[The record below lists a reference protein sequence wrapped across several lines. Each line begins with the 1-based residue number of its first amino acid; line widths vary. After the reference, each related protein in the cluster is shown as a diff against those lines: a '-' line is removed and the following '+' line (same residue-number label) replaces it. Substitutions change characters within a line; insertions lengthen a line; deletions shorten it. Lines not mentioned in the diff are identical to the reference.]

1 MKLDN
6 TIVDL
11 APPASGGSVDL
22 SLHPKYR
29 PDIDGLR
36 AIAVLAVVLFHA
48 FPALIPGGFTGVDI
62 FFVISGF
69 LITGILAR
77 ELEHG
82 KFTFSGFYARRIR
95 RIFPALLLVMA
106 GCLAFA
112 WFALFPDELK
122 QLGLH
127 LAGGAGFVS
136 NLVLWQEVGYFD
148 RGADVKP
155 LLHLW
160 SLAIEEQFY
169 IFWPVILLLASKLR
183 LKLLLVSASVA
194 LLSFAV
200 NVAGVAAF
208 PDATFY
214 SPASRAWELL
224 LGAVL
229 ACSLHKAQPVALLAR
244 AAAAISPNM
253 RSAAGAV
260 LLAIGFAVITRER
273 QFPGWYAL
281 LPTAGAL
288 LMIGA
293 GPQAWF
299 NRVVLSNRLLVW
311 FGLISYPLY
320 LWHWPLLSFAH
331 IVESGTPAP
340 QLRAGLVALAIALA
354 WLTWRFVE
362 RPLRFGEGRHKVVAL
377 AGLMVALAA
386 AGGYVW
392 HKGGMPERAAIV
404 DNARH
409 QKSLVLVEDVQNAA
423 ACKKRFGFDTIY
435 KYCLLA
441 HPDQQPTVALIGDS
455 HAYHVTAGLMKHYT
469 SRGDNLLYLGTRH
482 PYWGLAPGADPY
494 QQVTQRMLE
503 LAMSTASIKTV
514 LISTHIRLDTSTPDS
529 RIMYAAARDTIRR
542 FTEAGKHVIL
552 MEDVPILTFDPRAC
566 IKRAGIVSSATR
578 VPCAL
583 PRADVDRQTPENEVL
598 VAGLLRDFPTVE
610 LFRTRDLLCDATL
623 CWAMKDGSLLYR
635 DANHLSYEGDLYI
648 GMKFAEWQALRGAKQ
663 AGNTLQ

>member
-6 TIVDL
+6 NIVDL
-11 APPASGGSVDL
+11 ARPASAGSVNL
-22 SLHPKYR
+22 SHHPKYR

-48 FPALIPGGFTGVDI
+48 FPALIPGGFIGVDI

-82 KFTFSGFYARRIR
+82 KFTFGGFYARRIR
-95 RIFPALLLVMA
+95 RIFPSLLLVMA
-106 GCLAFA
+106 ACLAFA

-148 RGADVKP
+148 RGADAKP

-169 IFWPVILLLASKLR
+169 IVWPVVLLLASKMR
-183 LKLLLVSASVA
+183 LKLLLVSAALA

-200 NVAGVAAF
+200 NVAGIAAF

-229 ACSLHKAQPVALLAR
+229 ACSVHRKQAFAAL
-244 AAAAISPNM
+244 AISPNA
-253 RSAAGAV
+253 RSAAGAL
-260 LLAIGFAVITRER
+260 LLAIGLALITREH

-281 LPTAGAL
+281 LPAVGTL
-288 LMIGA
+288 LMLGA

-299 NRVVLSNRLLVW
+299 NRIVLSNRLLVW

-340 QLRAGLVALAIALA
+340 QLRAGLVVLAIALA

-362 RPLRFGEGRHKVVAL
+362 RPLRFGRGRYNVAML

-386 AGGYVW
+386 AGGHLW
-392 HKGGMPERAAIV
+392 NHGGMPDRDAIV

-409 QKSLVLVEDVQNAA
+409 QKSLVMVEDTQNAA
-423 ACKKRFGFDTIY
+423 ACKKRYGFDSMY

-441 HPDQQPTVALIGDS
+441 RPGDAPTAVLIGDS
-455 HAYHVTAGLMKHYT
+455 HAYHVVAGLTKHYT

-482 PYWGLAPGADPY
+482 PYWGLAPEADPY
-494 QQVTQRMLE
+494 QQATQGMLE
-503 LAMSTASIKTV
+503 LAMNTASIKTV
-514 LISTHIRLDTSTPDS
+514 VISTHVRLDDS
-529 RIMYAAARDTIRR
+529 SPEARAIHAAARDTIRR

-566 IKRAGIVSSATR
+566 IKRAGIASSATR
-578 VPCAL
+578 SPCAL
-583 PRADVDRQTPENEVL
+583 PRAEVDKQAPRNDVL
-598 VAGLLRDFPTVE
+598 VAGLLRDFPAVE
-610 LFRTRDLLCDATL
+610 LFRTRDLVCDAKL
-623 CWAMKDGSLLYR
+623 CWAMKDGKLLYR
-635 DANHLSYEGDLYI
+635 DKNHLSYEGDLYI
-648 GMKFAEWQALRGAKQ
+648 GKKFAEWQALGGAKQ
-663 AGNTLQ
+663 PGNALQ

>member
-1 MKLDN
+1 MKLN
-6 TIVDL
+6 NNIADL
-11 APPASGGSVDL
+11 APPASAASVNL
-22 SLHPKYR
+22 SHHPKYR

-36 AIAVLAVVLFHA
+36 AIAVLAVVAFHA
-48 FPALIPGGFTGVDI
+48 FPALIPGGFIGVDI

-82 KFTFSGFYARRIR
+82 QFTFARFYGRRIR

-106 GCLAFA
+106 ACLAFG

-148 RGADVKP
+148 RGADTKP

-169 IFWPVILLLASKLR
+169 IVWPVLLLLASRLR
-183 LKLLLVSASVA
+183 LNLLLVSAALA
-194 LLSFAV
+194 LLSFAA

-208 PDATFY
+208 PSATFY

-229 ACSLHKAQPVALLAR
+229 ACSLHSAQPVALFSR
-244 AAAAISPNM
+244 AAAAVSPNV
-253 RSAAGAV
+253 RAAAGAL
-260 LLAIGFAVITRER
+260 LLAIGLAVITRER

-281 LPTAGAL
+281 LPAAGAV

-293 GPQAWF
+293 GPNAWF
-299 NRVVLSNRLLVW
+299 NRIVLSNRLLVW

-340 QLRAGLVALAIALA
+340 LLRAGLVALAIVLA
-354 WLTWRFVE
+354 WLTWRLVE
-362 RPLRFGEGRHKVVAL
+362 RPLRFGQGRHNVAIL
-377 AGLMVALAA
+377 AGLMAALAA
-386 AGGYVW
+386 GGAYIWAGA
-392 HKGGMPERAAIV
+392 GMPQRAAIV

-423 ACKKRFGFDTIY
+423 ACKKRYGFDSLY
-435 KYCLLA
+435 RYCLLA
-441 HPDQQPTVALIGDS
+441 KPDQDPTVVLLGDS
-455 HAYHVTAGLMKHYT
+455 HAYHVVAGLTKYYN
-469 SRGDNLLYLGTRH
+469 SQGENLLYLGTRH
-482 PYWGLAPGADPY
+482 PYWGLDPGNEPY
-494 QQVTQRMLE
+494 QQATQGMLE
-503 LAMSTASIKTV
+503 QALSTASIGTV
-514 LISTHIRLDTSTPDS
+514 VFSTHLRLDDSTPGA
-529 RIMYAAARDTIRR
+529 RAIHAAARDTIRR
-542 FTEAGKHVIL
+542 FVEAGKHVIL
-552 MEDVPILTFDPRAC
+552 MEDVPILSFDPRAC
-566 IKRAGIVSSATR
+566 IKRAGIASSATR
-578 VPCAL
+578 SPCAL
-583 PRADVDRQTPENEVL
+583 PRAEVDQQTPANDVL
-598 VAGLLRDFPTVE
+598 VAGLLREFPSVE
-610 LFRTRDLLCDATL
+610 LFRTRDLMCDDKL
-623 CWAMKDGSLLYR
+623 CWAMKDGELLYR
-635 DANHLSYEGDLYI
+635 DKDHLSYEGDLYI
-648 GMKFAEWQALRGAKQ
+648 GKKFAEWQAFRGAKQ
-663 AGNTLQ
+663 AGNALQ

>member
-1 MKLDN
+1 MKLN
-6 TIVDL
+6 NSIADL
-11 APPASGGSVDL
+11 APTASAVSVNL
-22 SLHPKYR
+22 SHHPKYR

-36 AIAVLAVVLFHA
+36 AIAVLAVVVFHA
-48 FPALIPGGFTGVDI
+48 FPALVPGGFIGVDI

-69 LITGILAR
+69 LITSILAR
-77 ELEHG
+77 ELEYG
-82 KFTFSGFYARRIR
+82 RFTFAGFYARRIR
-95 RIFPALLLVMA
+95 RIFPALLLVMVA
-106 GCLAFA
+106 CLAFA

-148 RGADVKP
+148 RAADTKP

-169 IFWPVILLLASKLR
+169 IVWPVLLLLASKLR
-183 LKLLLVSASVA
+183 LNLLLVSAALA

-208 PDATFY
+208 PSATFY

-229 ACSLHKAQPVALLAR
+229 ACSLHSAQPVAVFTR
-244 AAAAISPNM
+244 AAAAVSPNV
-253 RSAAGAV
+253 RSAAGAL
-260 LLAIGFAVITRER
+260 LLAIGLAVITRER

-281 LPTAGAL
+281 LPTAGAV

-293 GPQAWF
+293 GPKAWF

-340 QLRAGLVALAIALA
+340 QLRAGLVALAIVLA
-354 WLTWRFVE
+354 WLTWRLVE
-362 RPLRFGEGRHKVVAL
+362 RPLRFGQARHNVAIL
-377 AGLMVALAA
+377 AGLMAALAA
-386 AGGYVW
+386 GGAYIW
-392 HKGGMPERAAIV
+392 SSAGMPQRAAIV

-423 ACKKRFGFDTIY
+423 ACKKRYGFDSLY

-441 HPDQQPTVALIGDS
+441 RPGQDPTVVLLGDS
-455 HAYHVTAGLMKHYT
+455 HAYHVVAGLTKYYN
-469 SRGDNLLYLGTRH
+469 SQGENLLYLGTRH
-482 PYWGLAPGADPY
+482 PYWGLDPGNEPY
-494 QQVTQRMLE
+494 QQATQGMLE
-503 LAMSTASIKTV
+503 QALGTASIRTV
-514 LISTHIRLDTSTPDS
+514 VFSTHLRLDDSTPAA
-529 RIMYAAARDTIRR
+529 RVIHAAARDTIRR
-542 FTEAGKHVIL
+542 FVEAGKQVIL
-552 MEDVPILTFDPRAC
+552 MEDVPILSFDPRAC

-578 VPCAL
+578 SPCAL
-583 PRADVDRQTPENEVL
+583 PRTEVDRQTPGNDAL
-598 VAGLLRDFPTVE
+598 VAGMLREFPSVE
-610 LFRTRDLLCDATL
+610 LFRTRDLMCDDKL
-623 CWAMKDGSLLYR
+623 CWAMKDGELLYR
-635 DANHLSYEGDLYI
+635 DKDHLSYEGDLYI
-648 GMKFAEWQALRGAKQ
+648 GKKFAEWQALRGAKR
-663 AGNTLQ
+663 AGNALQ